1 MTKSK
6 EELANEYL
14 ENRWV
19 YVPRKNTEAKEVY
32 DDEKK
37 SFLAGYDARQ
47 AEVDELRKSK
57 CDQIDQKHW
66 SAAKYEDEIQE
77 IKKDKERLDFMLS
90 QFAMVQRFQDG
101 TCRLWAAAGS
111 MTYETPREAIDA
123 AMKESKDGK

>member
-1 MTKSK
+1 MT
-6 EELANEYL
+6 N
-14 ENRWV
+14 
-19 YVPRKNTEAKEVY
+19 
-32 DDEKK
+32 
-37 SFLAGYDARQ
+37 
-47 AEVDELRKSK
+47 
-57 CDQIDQKHW
+57 
-66 SAAKYEDEIQE
+66 EDEIQE